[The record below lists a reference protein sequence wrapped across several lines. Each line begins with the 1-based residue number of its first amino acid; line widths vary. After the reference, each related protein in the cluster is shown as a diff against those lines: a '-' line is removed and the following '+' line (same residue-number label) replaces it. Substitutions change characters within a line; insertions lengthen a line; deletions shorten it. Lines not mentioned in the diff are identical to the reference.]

1 MTHAAQDEDVGRTP
15 NRGTSTMTGKLGKFF
30 QEGKIKVA
38 FKERARINSPE
49 MGKWTS
55 ILGRR
60 NSINEG
66 LEIERDTSFLRN
78 KEKKP
83 EPRMLRRGT
92 GDTGQ
97 SGTRA
102 EPQNPWGS
110 KEFAFYP
117 KSIRESQMRFPYR
130 VTCIAPRNQLSVLK
144 PRPYLHDFIPSD
156 PKVPLKTNSVDQ
168 HTENIQDGFQVVST
182 SHF

>member
-1 MTHAAQDEDVGRTP
+1 MA
-15 NRGTSTMTGKLGKFF
+15 GKLGKFF
-30 QEGKIKVA
+30 QEWKIKVG

-60 NSINEG
+60 NSVINEG

-83 EPRMLRRGT
+83 EPRMLRRST

-97 SGTRA
+97 SGARA

-110 KEFAFYP
+110 KEFVFYP
-117 KSIRESQMRFPYR
+117 KSSREAQMSFPYR
-130 VTCIAPRNQLSVLK
+130 VTCISSRNQLSVLK
-144 PRPYLHDFIPSD
+144 PRSYLHDFTPSD

-168 HTENIQDGFQVVST
+168 HTENFQDEFQVVST